1 MQHFCFYQFNAQL
14 TLSTSR
20 RCRCRCRWR
29 RRWHCLLLVGFVL
42 SSVLFCS
49 ALRTFGTRTLLLH
62 LSILLVPLPCALR
75 QRLLKLFRTF
85 YAFTLWVGVAGGRLP
100 VYIYFFFYWFL
111 NFVTCQ
117 YRRETSRER
126 ESRTCAAAHLNFN
139 LYSL

>member
-75 QRLLKLFRTF
+75 QTVIEIVSNILRLHPL
-85 YAFTLWVGVAGGRLP
+85 GGRGRRQIAG
-100 VYIYFFFYWFL
+100 IYLFFFL
-111 NFVTCQ
+111 LVPQLCHVSISP
-117 YRRETSRER
+117 RDI
-126 ESRTCAAAHLNFN
+126 ESAGE
-139 LYSL
+139 